1 MPPLP
6 QLLAAV
12 AAPYVVMGLVT
23 FAAFGMDKK
32 RAKEDGRRRVP
43 ERTLLLLSLF
53 FGVVGGALG
62 MRVFRHKTR
71 KASFFLPMI
80 ACALLHVGALGYA
93 VTQLVSTY
101 LHEPQ

>member
-1 MPPLP
+1 MAHDAVPPVP
-6 QLLAAV
+6 QVLAAV
-12 AAPYVVMGLVT
+12 AALYVVMGLVT
-23 FAAFGMDKK
+23 FVAFGLDKK

-53 FGVVGGALG
+53 FGVVGGVVG

-80 ACALLHVGALGYA
+80 ACALLHAAALGYA
-93 VTQLVSTY
+93 IARLA
-101 LHEPQ
+101 